1 MKKQRIAI
9 IGAGPS
15 GISCA
20 IQLKRFGFEPFLVE
34 KDSVGGLLLQANCV
48 ENYPGFP
55 GGISGAKL
63 ATYFKK
69 QLEEYSIKVHSME
82 VCKLNTCNGG
92 FLLDT
97 NQGTIETE
105 IAVIAS
111 GTEPKRMNVYTED
124 AAKNMFYDVRSL
136 RTIKEK
142 DIAIV
147 GGGDAAFDYALGLSS
162 NNSVRILVRKT
173 TCSCLPL
180 LYKRAEKN
188 SRISIISKT
197 SIKAIEENNGKLRLR
212 IDANGDSCIC
222 VDYILFA
229 IGREPSVSF
238 LSGKLLSVFKNVTC
252 VRNLY
257 FIGDV
262 VGGLHRQVGI
272 AVGDGLRTAMEIH
285 KEAKRR

>member
-1 MKKQRIAI
+1 MKKQRIII
-9 IGAGPS
+9 IGTGPS

-20 IQLKRFGFEPFLVE
+20 IQLKRFGIESFLVE
-34 KDSVGGLLLQANCV
+34 KNSVGGLLLQANCV

-55 GGISGAKL
+55 GGISGTKL
-63 ATYFKK
+63 VTYFKK

-82 VCKLNTCNGG
+82 VCKLDTCNAA
-92 FLLDT
+92 FLVDT
-97 NQGTIETE
+97 NQDTIETE
-105 IAVIAS
+105 IVVVAS
-111 GTEPKRMNVYTED
+111 GTKPKKMNMYTKD

-162 NNSVRILVRKT
+162 NNSISILIRKT
-173 TCSCLPL
+173 TSSCLPL

-188 SRISIISKT
+188 SRISIISNT
-197 SIKAIEENNGKLRLR
+197 SIEAIEKSNGKLRLK
-212 IDANGDSCIC
+212 INANGDSCIC
-222 VDYILFA
+222 VDYVLFA

-238 LSGKLLSVFKNVTC
+238 LSEKLVSVFKDVTV

-285 KEAKRR
+285 KEAKGR